1 MATPTFIAEDA
12 DSLYMRLLQYE
23 IDLVKE
29 QGAITK
35 ERSKQIENE
44 IDTFYKEYNN
54 LYESLREF
62 QMQDRMNNI
71 SSAIQ
76 RIQGIATMRWFLSNS
91 NSNSGLNTNSNNNMT
106 GGKKSRKAASKK
118 SKKSKAFKASKKTK
132 KTKKSR
138 KTRSNK

>member
-12 DSLYMRLLQYE
+12 DDLYTRLLQYE
-23 IDLVKE
+23 IEMVKE
-29 QGAITK
+29 QAIISK
-35 ERSKQIENE
+35 ERSKEIENQ
-44 IDTFYKEYNN
+44 IDAFYTEYNT
-54 LYESLREF
+54 LFGSLREF
-62 QMQDRMNNI
+62 QMQDKINNI
-71 SSAIQ
+71 SGALQ
-76 RIQGIATMRWFLSNS
+76 RIQGFATMRWFLNNS

-118 SKKSKAFKASKKTK
+118 SKKSKASRKSKASK

>member
-12 DSLYMRLLQYE
+12 DSLYTRLLQYE
-23 IDLVKE
+23 INLVKE

-54 LYESLREF
+54 LFESLREF
-62 QMQDRMNNI
+62 QMQDRIDNI

-76 RIQGIATMRWFLSNS
+76 RIQGIANMRWFLNNS

-118 SKKSKAFKASKKTK
+118 SKKSKASK